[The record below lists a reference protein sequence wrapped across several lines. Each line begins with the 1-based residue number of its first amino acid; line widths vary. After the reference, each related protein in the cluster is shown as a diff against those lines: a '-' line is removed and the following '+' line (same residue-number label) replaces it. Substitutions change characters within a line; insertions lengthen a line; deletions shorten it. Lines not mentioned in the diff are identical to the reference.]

1 MAASL
6 RQRFLRVLC
15 CGEPPRASSRGDP
28 GHGGGTGAQ
37 EALLMEGFLFK
48 RTRSSE
54 KGYEDDSKS
63 DSSETLLDRE
73 IQLEDSQE
81 PRASS
86 EAPGGISCEIVCDA
100 PNNKDAEEE
109 PTEGDPGKGET
120 DKGETTKGEP
130 TEGDPAKEET
140 AKGEPTEGDPAKE
153 ETAKGEPTEGEPAKE
168 ETAKGEPTEGDPA
181 EEETAK
187 GQPAEGEPTEREPG
201 EGETAKGET
210 ADGGREE
217 EKTTDTNPDSFESRY
232 TVGELLGKGGCGS
245 VYEGVRKVDGNQV
258 SVAMKY
264 VVKDE
269 HLRFTRIPGETE
281 LLPVEVAL
289 MRMVSRPPAS
299 PYVLK
304 LLEWFDT
311 PERCILILERP
322 VPCVDLYQLML
333 KTGRLRMQFARHVMR
348 QVVLAVLH
356 CRDRG
361 VLHRDIKR
369 QNVLLNTETLEVKL
383 IDFGC
388 GDLLKDTPY
397 YTYSGTWE
405 YSPPEWITKQK
416 YYGCPATVWSL
427 GVLLFF
433 LVCGRLPFRSKKEI
447 TKGRLVFKPGVSDA
461 CCHLIEQC
469 LKKKPSKR
477 LTIGQILLHRT
488 KKVRDL
494 WEVFLGE

>member
-1 MAASL
+1 
-6 RQRFLRVLC
+6 
-15 CGEPPRASSRGDP
+15 
-28 GHGGGTGAQ
+28 
-37 EALLMEGFLFK
+37 
-48 RTRSSE
+48 
-54 KGYEDDSKS
+54 
-63 DSSETLLDRE
+63 
-73 IQLEDSQE
+73 
-81 PRASS
+81 
-86 EAPGGISCEIVCDA
+86 
-100 PNNKDAEEE
+100 
-109 PTEGDPGKGET
+109 
-120 DKGETTKGEP
+120 
-130 TEGDPAKEET
+130 
-140 AKGEPTEGDPAKE
+140 
-153 ETAKGEPTEGEPAKE
+153 
-168 ETAKGEPTEGDPA
+168 
-181 EEETAK
+181 
-187 GQPAEGEPTEREPG
+187 
-201 EGETAKGET
+201 
-210 ADGGREE
+210 
-217 EKTTDTNPDSFESRY
+217 
-232 TVGELLGKGGCGS
+232 
-245 VYEGVRKVDGNQV
+245 
-258 SVAMKY
+258 MKY